1 MAVNSGQH
9 KNLSFTDPPQRV
21 VSLVP
26 SLTESLFDLGFGSS
40 LVGATDYCVEP
51 AAGVANLQRV
61 GGTKNPRIEDILA
74 LKPDL
79 VLANQEENSP
89 QTVQAL
95 EAAGINVWVS
105 FPRSVH
111 GAMDVL
117 WVLVGIYRDKQAA
130 IKLETIELS
139 LGWLEQSAVGRIG
152 KRYFCPIWYEAK
164 SSTDQWWMTFN
175 QNTYCHDLLR
185 LCGGENVFAWRE
197 RRYPLKADLGLAAS
211 ADPTGRDTRYP
222 RGRQPWKS
230 ARPIPKSSCCRVSL
244 TLSLRSIETYSWKY
258 LRVQLPAGC
267 SKCFYSMAASSPG
280 TAPDWHA
287 PYRFSPNISPNQ
299 HSVPSNLIF

>member
-1 MAVNSGQH
+1 MAVDSGLH
-9 KNLSFTDPPQRV
+9 KGLSFTDPPQRV

-51 AAGVANLQRV
+51 ADGVANLQRV
-61 GGTKNPRIEDILA
+61 GGTKNPRVEDILA

-79 VLANQEENSP
+79 VLANQEENSL
-89 QTVQAL
+89 QTIEAL
-95 EAAGINVWVS
+95 EAAGIRVWVS

-139 LGWLEQSAVGRIG
+139 LGWLEQSATGQTG

-164 SSTDQWWMTFN
+164 SSTEQWWMTFN

-211 ADPTGRDTRYP
+211 VDSSGKDTRYP
-222 RGRQPWKS
+222 RVTTAEICAADPEIILLPSEPYSFTTVDRDILLEVFADTTAGRQKQVFLLDGSLITWHGTRL
-230 ARPIPKSSCCRVSL
+230 ARS
-244 TLSLRSIETYSWKY
+244 
-258 LRVQLPAGC
+258 
-267 SKCFYSMAASSPG
+267 
-280 TAPDWHA
+280 
-287 PYRFSPNISPNQ
+287 YRFSPNISPQ
-299 HSVPSNLIF
+299 PG